1 VFDWDEANLEHIG
14 GHGVE
19 PGEVEEALSDPR
31 RLSEGAYNS
40 RGERRW
46 AMLGATEPGRILFVV
61 LARRSRGLRVVTAR
75 PATERERR
83 RYRRGGG

>member
-40 RGERRW
+40 RG
-46 AMLGATEPGRILFVV
+46 
-61 LARRSRGLRVVTAR
+61 
-75 PATERERR
+75 
-83 RYRRGGG
+83 